1 MKKHRTAAILGIT
14 VALSAAAIL
23 LFGSRTAFSTSP
35 LLAFGAS
42 TSTPKPPAGE
52 PIPLKLLTDLSS
64 LSATAK
70 ISANGLI
77 NGEKA
82 LGDLNAEILTNDK
95 GQSKITVTGSLLG
108 TIAAQVGGS
117 VVGLFKPSS
126 VDIYQMPTGSYIVV
140 NSLVTVCVKPS
151 DPAST
156 AALREFSPQEL
167 MSMLTRKEVAKGK
180 LTGQEEYNGATLN
193 RYILNGDAFLAA
205 SKKSGDPALKS
216 FGDALWDAGDADLWV
231 DAGSRYPVA
240 YRNSF
245 SGEFEP
251 LKFEGNF
258 DVSVQLTG
266 VNTNPAITLPASCK
280 NPITP

>member
-1 MKKHRTAAILGIT
+1 MTINKKSFGFGVVFTLG
-14 VALSAAAIL
+14 VVIL
-23 LFGSRTAFSTSP
+23 LFLGTRIAYSTSP
-35 LLAFGAS
+35 LFAFGSA

-52 PIPLKLLTDLSS
+52 PISVKPLTDLAS

-70 ISANGLI
+70 IDANGLV
-77 NGEKA
+77 NGEKVR
-82 LGDLNAEILTNDK
+82 GDLNAVILANQK

-151 DPAST
+151 DPAAV
-156 AALREFSPQEL
+156 AALQEFSPKVL

-180 LTGQEEYNGATLN
+180 LAGQEEYNGATLN
-193 RYILNGDAFLAA
+193 RYTLNGDAFLAA
-205 SKKSGDPALKS
+205 AKASSDPGLKS

-231 DAGSRYPVA
+231 DSESRYPVA

-245 SGEFEP
+245 SGSFEP
-251 LKFEGNF
+251 LKFEGDF
-258 DVSVQLTG
+258 DLSVQLTG
-266 VNTNPAITLPASCK
+266 VNTNPSITLPASCK